1 MNNKI
6 IQKLYKLCDK
16 AAKNKDIPVSCI
28 IIKNEKIVSSAYNRR
43 VKDNDPL
50 AHAEILAIKKA
61 GKKLNTY
68 NLIDCTLITTL
79 YPCKMCREVIKEA
92 RIKKVIYLAEN
103 NKEINEKI
111 EYIKYDDNN
120 EYSKKLKEFFKQ
132 IR

>member
-6 IQKLYKLCDK
+6 KQKLYKLCDK

>member
-79 YPCKMCREVIKEA
+79 YPCKMCREVIKEV

-120 EYSKKLKEFFKQ
+120 EYSKRLKEFFKQ

>member
-103 NKEINEKI
+103 NKEINKKI
-111 EYIKYDDNN
+111 EYLKYDDNN

>member
-79 YPCKMCREVIKEA
+79 YPCKMCREVIKEV
-92 RIKKVIYLAEN
+92 RIKKVIY
-103 NKEINEKI
+103 
-111 EYIKYDDNN
+111 
-120 EYSKKLKEFFKQ
+120 
-132 IR
+132 

>member
-120 EYSKKLKEFFKQ
+120 EYSKRLKEFFKQ

>member
-103 NKEINEKI
+103 NKEINKKI

>member
-16 AAKNKDIPVSCI
+16 AAKNKDIPISCI

-103 NKEINEKI
+103 NKEINKKI

-120 EYSKKLKEFFKQ
+120 EYSKRLKEFFKQ

>member
-92 RIKKVIYLAEN
+92 RIKKVIYIAEN